1 MKKIGLFV
9 VLSLWA
15 SIAAANAT
23 EDHATQSLE
32 MWEPKEV
39 RVDGESLIII
49 SKERRVTDQIYRAMI
64 VSGLC
69 MGTIPRPSSLD
80 GISEIKVL
88 NQFGRQGYVFEGG
101 KGECEE
107 INNMPANKTEMYVLG
122 RTHMHTNQ

>member
-9 VLSLWA
+9 MLSFWA
-15 SIAAANAT
+15 SMAAANST

-32 MWEPKEV
+32 MWETKEV

-80 GISEIKVL
+80 GISEIQVL

-101 KGECEE
+101 KAECEK
-107 INNMPANKTEMYVLG
+107 INKMPANKTEMYVLG
-122 RTHMHTNQ
+122 RTHMYTNQ

>member
-1 MKKIGLFV
+1 MKKIGIFMM
-9 VLSLWA
+9 LSFWA
-15 SIAAANAT
+15 SMAAANST
-23 EDHATQSLE
+23 EDDATQSLE

-39 RVDGESLIII
+39 RVDGDSLIII
-49 SKERRVTDQIYRAMI
+49 SKERRITDQIYRAMI

-69 MGTIPRPSSLD
+69 MGTISRPSSLD
-80 GISEIKVL
+80 GISEIQVL

-101 KGECEE
+101 KGECEK

>member
-1 MKKIGLFV
+1 MNKIGLFV
-9 VLSLWA
+9 VLSFWV
-15 SIAAANAT
+15 SMAAANST
-23 EDHATQSLE
+23 EDHATKSLE

-39 RVDGESLIII
+39 RVDGESLIIV
-49 SKERRVTDQIYRAMI
+49 SKERRITDQVYQAMI

-69 MGTIPRPSSLD
+69 MGTILRPSSLD

-101 KGECEE
+101 KVECEE